1 MTFCSF
7 DKLTLRILALHSL
20 RNDFL
25 ASAIFKLRES
35 MEKLYF
41 TMTRTKLLQ
50 EIKND
55 KKTRFTLI
63 VPYLKKMKMNVKM
76 LQR

>member
-1 MTFCSF
+1 MT
-7 DKLTLRILALHSL
+7 KI
-20 RNDFL
+20 
-25 ASAIFKLRES
+25 
-35 MEKLYF
+35 
-41 TMTRTKLLQ
+41 KLLQ

-63 VPYLKKMKMNVKM
+63 FLIKKKMTMNVKM

>member
-1 MTFCSF
+1 V
-7 DKLTLRILALHSL
+7 
-20 RNDFL
+20 
-25 ASAIFKLRES
+25 
-35 MEKLYF
+35 EKIYF

-63 VPYLKKMKMNVKM
+63 VPYKKENDNECKDVSEVGY
-76 LQR
+76 LLIDVF